1 MRQRAFAVQVPLLV
15 EKSWQMNR
23 CGPVLLLVT
32 YSRNT
37 VAVGQAAGLAD
48 WAKE

>member
-1 MRQRAFAVQVPLLV
+1 MRQRAFADQVPQLV
-15 EKSWQMNR
+15 EKCWQR
-23 CGPVLLLVT
+23 IRIGPVLLLVT

-37 VAVGQAAGLAD
+37 VAVIDAACHAG